1 MKNWTLPIAM
11 LMGIVLYFVYVNI
24 PFLEP
29 TKPYVEHAVAI
40 VQPVLIFL
48 MLFLTFCKV
57 NVFGTA
63 SVPVASLALA
73 DSGRSFP
80 VAGFADLALSG
91 YSGSR
96 AGGRR
101 NALSDLPDGD
111 GCCGCTRKL
120 NGDAAHLTSYTILIN
135 LLVAFLVPLVVPSI
149 HPHPG
154 LGFGASFAADS
165 GESVS
170 FVAGT
175 FIAAIL
181 LRYLSPGL
189 HKRLGDISG
198 FSFYLW
204 AVA

>member
-57 NVFGTA
+57 NVSELRPCRWHLWLLLIQGGAFLL
-63 SVPVASLALA
+63 LALLIWL
-73 DSGRSFP
+73 FP
-80 VAGFADLALSG
+80 DIPAHVLVE
-91 YSGSR
+91 
-96 AGGRR
+96 GGMLCLICPT
-101 NALSDLPDGD
+101 ATAAAVV
-111 GCCGCTRKL
+111 TRKL

-154 LGFGASFAADS
+154 LGFGASFALIL
-165 GESVS
+165 GKV
-170 FVAGT
+170 FPLLLGP

-198 FSFYLW
+198 AY
-204 AVA
+204 V